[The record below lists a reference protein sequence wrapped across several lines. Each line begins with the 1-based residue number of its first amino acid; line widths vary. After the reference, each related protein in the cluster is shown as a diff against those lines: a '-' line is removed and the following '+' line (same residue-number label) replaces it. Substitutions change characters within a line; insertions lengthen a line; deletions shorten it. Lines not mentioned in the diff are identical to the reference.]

1 VTATATHFDA
11 IVLGAGQA
19 GPPLAVELAHAG
31 QNVALVERKYFGGTC
46 VNTGC
51 IPTKTLLANARVAH
65 MARRA
70 GDYGVSTGSVAVD
83 MKKVK
88 ARKDEVSGSSRDGV
102 EKMLRETPNCRVYT
116 GHARF
121 VADHTIEI
129 DGQRLD
135 ADRIFINV
143 GGRAAIPRIE
153 GLESVPYLTNSSM
166 MDVDFL
172 PEHLV
177 IVGGSYVAIEF
188 AQMYRRF
195 GSRVTILQRG
205 PRLVTREDEDV
216 SKAVL
221 DLLVDEQID
230 VRLDVES
237 IGVENIT
244 VRSAGPGILVEAAAR
259 DAKSTITA
267 SHLLLATGRTP
278 NTDDLGLENTSIKRD
293 DHGYIVVDDTLRTS
307 VDGVWALGDC
317 NGRGAFTH
325 TSYNDYEIIAANLLR
340 GEPRRVSDRIVTYAV
355 FTDPPLA
362 RVGMT
367 EADIRRANKRALV
380 GTRPMTR
387 VGRAYERGET
397 RGFLKVLVEA
407 ETKLI
412 LGACFLGIEADEAI
426 HCVTDVMYAR
436 KPYTTITHAVH
447 IHPTVSELIPTV
459 FENLKPLEGA

>member
-1 VTATATHFDA
+1 MSVEAMHFDA

-19 GPPLAVELAHAG
+19 GPPLAVELANAG
-31 QNVALVERKYFGGTC
+31 QKVALVERKDFGGTC

-65 MARRA
+65 VARRA
-70 GDYGVSTGSVAVD
+70 GDYGVSTGAVAVD

-88 ARKDEVSGSSRDGV
+88 ARKDEVSGASRDSV
-102 EKMLRETPNCRVYT
+102 ETWLRSTPNCSVYT

-121 VADHTIEI
+121 VDNRVIEL
-129 DGQRLD
+129 DGKRLT

-143 GGRAAIPRIE
+143 GGRAAIPRID
-153 GLESVPYLTNSSM
+153 GLETVPYLTNSSM

-172 PEHLV
+172 PQHLV

-195 GSRVTILQRG
+195 GSQVTILQRG

-216 SKAVL
+216 SKAML

-230 VRLDVES
+230 VRLDVDR
-237 IGVENIT
+237 IA
-244 VRSAGPGILVEAAAR
+244 VRKSDGGIVVEAVAR
-259 DAKSTITA
+259 GGKSGIAA
-267 SHLLLATGRTP
+267 SHLLLATGRMP

-293 DHGYIVVDDTLRTS
+293 DHGYVVVDDLLQTS

-340 GEPRRVSDRIVTYAV
+340 GESRRVSDRIVTYAV

-367 EADIRRANKRALV
+367 EADIRKANKRALV
-380 GTRPMTR
+380 GTRPMAR
-387 VGRAYERGET
+387 VGRAHERGET
-397 RGFLKVLVEA
+397 RGFLKVFVDA
-407 ETKLI
+407 DTSLI

-436 KPYTTITHAVH
+436 QAYTTITHAVH
-447 IHPTVSELIPTV
+447 IHPTVSELIPMV
-459 FENLKPLEGA
+459 FEDLRPLEGT

>member
-1 VTATATHFDA
+1 MTVVATHFDA

-19 GPPLAVELAHAG
+19 GPPLAVELANTG
-31 QNVALVERKYFGGTC
+31 RKVALVERKNFGGTC

-70 GDYGVSTGSVAVD
+70 GDYGVSTGSIAVD

-102 EKMLRETPNCRVYT
+102 EKMLRTTPNCSVYS

-121 VADHTIEI
+121 VADRAIEI

-143 GGRAAIPRIE
+143 GGRATIPRIE

-195 GSRVTILQRG
+195 GSQVTILQRG

-216 SKAVL
+216 SKAML
-221 DLLVDEQID
+221 ELLVDEQID
-230 VRLDVES
+230 VRLDVE
-237 IGVENIT
+237 NIT
-244 VRSAGPGILVEAAAR
+244 VRSAGAGILVEAAAR
-259 DAKSTITA
+259 GGKSTITA
-267 SHLLLATGRTP
+267 SHLLVATGRTP

-293 DHGYIVVDDTLRTS
+293 DHGYIIVDDTLRTS

-340 GEPRRVSDRIVTYAV
+340 GELRRVSDRIVTYAV

-367 EADIRRANKRALV
+367 EAEIRKANKRALV
-380 GTRPMTR
+380 GTRAMTR

-397 RGFLKVLVEA
+397 RGFLKVLVDA

>member
-1 VTATATHFDA
+1 MEMSVEATHFDA

-19 GPPLAVELAHAG
+19 GPPLAVELANAG
-31 QNVALVERKYFGGTC
+31 QKVALVERKNFGGTC

-51 IPTKTLLANARVAH
+51 IPTKTLLAHARVAH
-65 MARRA
+65 VARRA
-70 GDYGVSTGSVAVD
+70 GDYGVSTGAVAVD

-88 ARKDEVSGSSRDGV
+88 ARKDEVSGASRDGV
-102 EKMLRETPNCRVYT
+102 ESWLRSTPNCNVYT

-121 VADHTIEI
+121 VADRSIGI
-129 DGQRLD
+129 DGKRLT

-143 GGRAAIPRIE
+143 GCRASIPRID

-172 PEHLV
+172 PQHLV
-177 IVGGSYVAIEF
+177 IVGGSYIALEF

-195 GSRVTILQRG
+195 GSRVTVLQRG

-216 SKAVL
+216 SRAML

-230 VRLDVES
+230 VRL
-237 IGVENIT
+237 GVEQIA
-244 VRSAGPGILVEAAAR
+244 VRKSGAGIVVQATGR
-259 DAKSTITA
+259 DGKSDMAA
-267 SHLLLATGRTP
+267 SHLLLATGRMP
-278 NTDDLGLENTSIKRD
+278 NTDDLGVENTSIKRD
-293 DHGYIVVDDTLRTS
+293 EHGYVVVDDSLQTN
-307 VDGVWALGDC
+307 VAGVWALGDC

-340 GEPRRVSDRIVTYAV
+340 RESRRVSDRIVTYAV

-367 EADIRRANKRALV
+367 EVDIRRTKKRALV
-380 GTRPMTR
+380 GARAMSR
-387 VGRAYERGET
+387 VGRAHERGET
-397 RGFLKVLVEA
+397 RGFLKVFVDA
-407 ETKLI
+407 DTQLI

-426 HCVTDVMYAR
+426 HCVTDVMYAQ

-447 IHPTVSELIPTV
+447 IHPTVSELIPAV
-459 FENLKPLEGA
+459 FEDLKPLEGT

>member
-1 VTATATHFDA
+1 VHFDA

-19 GPPLAVELAHAG
+19 GPPLAVALANAG
-31 QNVALVERKYFGGTC
+31 QKVALIERKNFGGTC

-65 MARRA
+65 VARRA
-70 GDYGVSTGSVAVD
+70 AAYGVSTGAVAVD

-88 ARKDEVSGSSRDGV
+88 ARKDEVSGASRDSV
-102 EKMLRETPNCRVYT
+102 EAWLRSTPNCSVFT

-121 VADHTIEI
+121 S
-129 DGQRLD
+129 
-135 ADRIFINV
+135 ADRAIDLDGKRLAADQIFINV
-143 GGRAAIPRIE
+143 GGRAAIPRID

-172 PEHLV
+172 PGHLV

-195 GSRVTILQRG
+195 GSRVTMLQRG

-216 SKAVL
+216 SKAML
-221 DLLVDEQID
+221 DLLVDERID
-230 VRLDVES
+230 VRLEVEK
-237 IGVENIT
+237 IT
-244 VRSAGPGILVEAAAR
+244 VRKSGTGIAVEATSR
-259 DAKSTITA
+259 SGKFGIDA
-267 SHLLLATGRTP
+267 SHLLLATGRMP
-278 NTDDLGLENTSIKRD
+278 NTDDLGLENTSIKCD
-293 DHGYIVVDDTLRTS
+293 EHGYVVVDDLLQTS
-307 VDGVWALGDC
+307 AAGVWALGDC

-340 GEPRRVSDRIVTYAV
+340 QESRRVSDRIVTYAV

-367 EADIRRANKRALV
+367 EADIRKANKRALV
-380 GTRPMTR
+380 GIRPMAR
-387 VGRAYERGET
+387 VSRANERGET
-397 RGFLKVLVEA
+397 RGFLKVFVDA
-407 ETKLI
+407 DTQLI

-426 HCVTDVMYAR
+426 HCVTDVMYAQR
-436 KPYTTITHAVH
+436 PYTTITHAVH

-459 FENLKPLEGA
+459 FEDLKPLEGT

>member
-153 GLESVPYLTNSSM
+153 GLESVPYLTNSTM

-230 VRLDVES
+230 VRLD
-237 IGVENIT
+237 VENIT

>member
-1 VTATATHFDA
+1 MAVSAAAAHFDA

-19 GPPLAVELAHAG
+19 GPPLAVALAKAG
-31 QNVALVERKYFGGTC
+31 QKVALIERKYFGGTC

-65 MARRA
+65 VARRA
-70 GDYGVSTGSVAVD
+70 TAYGVLTGAVAVD
-83 MKKVK
+83 MVKVK
-88 ARKDEVSGSSRDGV
+88 ARKDEVAGSSRDGV
-102 EKMLRETPNCRVYT
+102 ETWLRSTPNCSVYT
-116 GHARF
+116 AHARF
-121 VADHTIEI
+121 VADRAIEL
-129 DGQRLD
+129 DGKQRLS
-135 ADRIFINV
+135 ADQIFLNV
-143 GGRAAIPRIE
+143 GGRAAIPRID
-153 GLESVPYLTNSSM
+153 GLDAVPYLTNSSM

-172 PEHLV
+172 PDHLV

-205 PRLVTREDEDV
+205 PRLVTREDADV
-216 SKAVL
+216 SKAML

-230 VRLDVES
+230 VRLDVEQ
-237 IGVENIT
+237 IA
-244 VRSAGPGILVEAAAR
+244 VRKSGAGIVVQATAH
-259 DAKSTITA
+259 DAKSDIAA
-267 SHLLLATGRTP
+267 SHLLLATGRMP

-293 DHGYIVVDDTLRTS
+293 EHGYIVVDDTLQTS
-307 VDGVWALGDC
+307 AAGVWALGDC

-340 GEPRRVSDRIVTYAV
+340 RASRRVSDRIVTYAV

-367 EADIRRANKRALV
+367 EADIRAAGKRALV

-387 VGRAYERGET
+387 VGRATERGET
-397 RGFLKVLVEA
+397 RGFLKVFVDA
-407 ETKLI
+407 DTQLI

-459 FENLKPLEGA
+459 FEDLKPLEGT

>member
-1 VTATATHFDA
+1 MSTGDTHFDA

-19 GPPLAVELAHAG
+19 GPPLAVDLANAG
-31 QNVALVERKYFGGTC
+31 QKVALIERKDFGGTC
-46 VNTGC
+46 VNSGC

-65 MARRA
+65 VARRA
-70 GDYGVSTGSVAVD
+70 GEYGVSTGAVAVD

-88 ARKDEVSGSSRDGV
+88 ARKDEVAGTSRDGV
-102 EKMLRETPNCRVYT
+102 ETWLRSTPNCSVYT

-121 VADHTIEI
+121 VADLVIEL
-129 DGQRLD
+129 DGKRLS
-135 ADRIFINV
+135 AERIFINV
-143 GGRAAIPRIE
+143 GGRAAIPRID
-153 GLESVPYLTNSSM
+153 GLDSVPYLTNSSM

-172 PEHLV
+172 PQHLV

-216 SKAVL
+216 SNAVL

-230 VRLDVES
+230 VRLDVDR
-237 IGVENIT
+237 IA
-244 VRSAGPGILVEAAAR
+244 VRKSGAGIIVQATAR
-259 DAKSTITA
+259 DGKPDIAA
-267 SHLLLATGRTP
+267 SHLLLATGRMP

-293 DHGYIVVDDTLRTS
+293 QHGYLVVDDALQTN
-307 VDGVWALGDC
+307 VAGVWALGDC

-340 GEPRRVSDRIVTYAV
+340 RESRRVSDRIVTYAV

-367 EADIRRANKRALV
+367 EAEIRKANKRALV
-380 GTRPMTR
+380 GTRAMTR

-397 RGFLKVLVEA
+397 RGFLKVFVDA
-407 ETKLI
+407 DTQLI

-459 FENLKPLEGA
+459 FEDLKPLEGT

>member
-1 VTATATHFDA
+1 
-11 IVLGAGQA
+11 
-19 GPPLAVELAHAG
+19 
-31 QNVALVERKYFGGTC
+31 
-46 VNTGC
+46 
-51 IPTKTLLANARVAH
+51 
-65 MARRA
+65 MARR
-70 GDYGVSTGSVAVD
+70 GVDYGVSTGTVAVD

-88 ARKDEVSGSSRDGV
+88 ARKDEVSGTSRDGV
-102 EKMLRETPNCRVYT
+102 ETWLRSTPNCSVYT

-121 VADHTIEI
+121 VADRAIEL
-129 DGQRLD
+129 DGKRL
-135 ADRIFINV
+135 AAERIFINV
-143 GGRAAIPRIE
+143 GARATIPRID
-153 GLESVPYLTNSSM
+153 GLESVAYLTNSSM

-177 IVGGSYVAIEF
+177 IVGGSYVALEF

-216 SKAVL
+216 SKAML
-221 DLLVDEQID
+221 DLLVDERID
-230 VRLDVES
+230 VRL
-237 IGVENIT
+237 GVERIA
-244 VRSAGPGILVEAAAR
+244 VRKSGAGILVQATAR
-259 DAKSTITA
+259 DGASDIAA
-267 SHLLLATGRTP
+267 SHLLLATGRMP

-293 DHGYIVVDDTLRTS
+293 ERGYVIVDDALQTS
-307 VDGVWALGDC
+307 VAGVWALGDC

-340 GEPRRVSDRIVTYAV
+340 HEARRVSDRIVTYAV

-367 EADIRRANKRALV
+367 QADIRKAKKRALV
-380 GTRPMTR
+380 GTRAMAH
-387 VGRAYERGET
+387 VGRANERGET
-397 RGFLKVLVEA
+397 RGFLKVFVDA
-407 ETKLI
+407 DTQLI

-426 HCVTDVMYAR
+426 HCVTDVMYAQ

-459 FENLKPLEGA
+459 FEDLKPLEGT

>member
-102 EKMLRETPNCRVYT
+102 EKMLRETPNCRVFT

-230 VRLDVES
+230 VRMD
-237 IGVENIT
+237 VENIT

>member
-1 VTATATHFDA
+1 MEAGKASTHFDA
-11 IVLGAGQA
+11 IVIGAGQA
-19 GPPLAVELAHAG
+19 GPPLAVALANAG
-31 QNVALVERKYFGGTC
+31 QRVALIERKDFGGTC

-70 GDYGVSTGSVAVD
+70 SDYGVSTGAVAVD
-83 MKKVK
+83 MKKAK

-102 EKMLRETPNCRVYT
+102 EKMLRTTPNCSVYS

-121 VADHTIEI
+121 VDDHSIEV
-129 DGQRLD
+129 DGRRLG
-135 ADRIFINV
+135 AERIFINV
-143 GGRAAIPRIE
+143 GGRAAIPRID
-153 GLESVPYLTNSSM
+153 GLESVSHLTNSSM
-166 MDVDFL
+166 MGIDFL
-172 PEHLV
+172 PAHLA

-216 SKAVL
+216 SKAMF
-221 DLLVDEQID
+221 DLLVDEGID
-230 VRLDVES
+230 VRLDVQQ
-237 IGVENIT
+237 IA
-244 VRSAGPGILVEAAAR
+244 VRQSGAGIVVEATTR
-259 DAKSTITA
+259 RAKSEIAA
-267 SHLLLATGRTP
+267 SHLLLATGRMP
-278 NTDDLGLENTSIKRD
+278 NTDDLGLENTSVRRD
-293 DHGYIVVDDTLRTS
+293 ARGYIVVDDVLQTS
-307 VDGVWALGDC
+307 AAGIWALGDC

-325 TSYNDYEIIAANLLR
+325 TSYNDYEIVVANLLR
-340 GEPRRVSDRIVTYAV
+340 GESRRVSDRIVTYAV

-367 EADIRRANKRALV
+367 EAEIRKAGRRALV
-380 GTRPMTR
+380 GTRPMTH

-397 RGFLKVLVEA
+397 RGFLKVLVDA
-407 ETKLI
+407 DTQLI

-436 KPYTTITHAVH
+436 MPCTTITHAVH

-459 FENLKPLEGA
+459 FEDLKPLEGR

>member
-1 VTATATHFDA
+1 MEVGKGSTHFDA

-19 GPPLAVELAHAG
+19 GPPLAVELANAG
-31 QNVALVERKYFGGTC
+31 QKVALVERKDFGGTC

-70 GDYGVSTGSVAVD
+70 GDYGVSTGVLAVD

-88 ARKDEVSGSSRDGV
+88 ARKDEVSGSSRDAV
-102 EKMLRETPNCRVYT
+102 EKWLRTTPNCSVYT
-116 GHARF
+116 EHARF
-121 VADHTIEI
+121 VADRTIDV
-129 DGQRLD
+129 DGKRLS

-143 GGRAAIPRIE
+143 GGRAAIPKID
-153 GLESVPYLTNSSM
+153 GIESVPYLTNSSM

-172 PEHLV
+172 PPHLV

-216 SKAVL
+216 SKAML

-230 VRLDVES
+230 VRLDVQQIAVRKS
-237 IGVENIT
+237 GTGTGIVVET
-244 VRSAGPGILVEAAAR
+244 MTR
-259 DAKSTITA
+259 DGKSELAA
-267 SHLLLATGRTP
+267 SHLLLATGRMP
-278 NTDDLGLENTSIKRD
+278 NTDDLGLENTSIERD
-293 DHGYIVVDDTLRTS
+293 EHGYVVVDDLLQTS
-307 VDGVWALGDC
+307 TVGVWALGDC

-325 TSYNDYEIIAANLLR
+325 TSYNDYEIIVANMLR
-340 GEPRRVSDRIVTYAV
+340 GESRRVSDRIVTYAV

-367 EADIRRANKRALV
+367 EADIRKANKRALV
-380 GTRPMTR
+380 GTRAMAR
-387 VGRAYERGET
+387 VGRAQERGET
-397 RGFLKVLVEA
+397 RGFLKVFVDA
-407 ETKLI
+407 DTKLI

-426 HCVTDVMYAR
+426 HCVTDVMYSGR
-436 KPYTTITHAVH
+436 PYTTITHAVH

-459 FENLKPLEGA
+459 FEELKPLEGT

>member
-1 VTATATHFDA
+1 MQVTAAATHFDA

-19 GPPLAVELAHAG
+19 GPPLAVELANAG
-31 QNVALVERKYFGGTC
+31 QKVALVERKDFGGTC

-70 GDYGVSTGSVAVD
+70 GDYGVSTGNIVVD

-102 EKMLRETPNCRVYT
+102 EKMLRETQDCSVYT

-121 VADHTIEI
+121 VADHAIEI
-129 DGQRLD
+129 DGQRLE
-135 ADRIFINV
+135 AERIFINV
-143 GGRAAIPRIE
+143 GGRATIPRID

-166 MDVDFL
+166 MDIDLL

-216 SKAVL
+216 SKAML
-221 DLLVDEQID
+221 DLLVDERID
-230 VRLDVES
+230 VRLDVE
-237 IGVENIT
+237 NIA
-244 VRSAGPGILVEAAAR
+244 VRSAGPGILIEAATR
-259 DAKSTITA
+259 GGKSSITA

-340 GEPRRVSDRIVTYAV
+340 GESRRVSDRIVTYAV

-387 VGRAYERGET
+387 VGRANERGET
-397 RGFLKVLVEA
+397 RGFLKVLVDA

-426 HCVTDVMYAR
+426 HCVTDVMYAQ

>member
-230 VRLDVES
+230 VRMD
-237 IGVENIT
+237 VENIT

>member
-1 VTATATHFDA
+1 MTAESVHFDA
-11 IVLGAGQA
+11 IVIGAGQA
-19 GPPLAVELAHAG
+19 GPPLAVALANAG
-31 QNVALVERKYFGGTC
+31 QKVALIERKDFGGTC

-65 MARRA
+65 VARRA
-70 GDYGVSTGSVAVD
+70 GDYGVSTGAVAVD
-83 MKKVK
+83 MKRVK
-88 ARKDEVSGSSRDGV
+88 ARKDEVAGASRDSV
-102 EKMLRETPNCRVYT
+102 ETWLRSTRNCSVYT

-121 VADHTIEI
+121 VAERTLEI
-129 DGQRLD
+129 DGKRLS
-135 ADRIFINV
+135 AERIFINV
-143 GGRAAIPRIE
+143 GGRASIPPVA

-172 PEHLV
+172 PQHLV

-205 PRLVTREDEDV
+205 ARLVTREDEDV
-216 SKAVL
+216 SLAML

-230 VRLDVES
+230 VRLDVQQ
-237 IGVENIT
+237 IA
-244 VRSAGPGILVEAAAR
+244 VRKTGTGISVEATTR
-259 DAKSTITA
+259 DGRSDIAA

-278 NTDDLGLENTSIKRD
+278 NTDDLGLEATSIQRD
-293 DHGYIVVDDTLRTS
+293 AHGYVVVDDTLQTS
-307 VDGVWALGDC
+307 VAGVWALGDC

-325 TSYNDYEIIAANLLR
+325 TSYNDYEIVAANLLR
-340 GEPRRVSDRIVTYAV
+340 GESRRVSDRIVTYAV

-367 EADIRRANKRALV
+367 EADIRKANKRALV
-380 GTRPMTR
+380 GTRAMAR
-387 VGRAYERGET
+387 VGRANERGET
-397 RGFLKVLVEA
+397 RGFMKVFVDA

-426 HCVTDVMYAR
+426 HCVTDVMYAQ

-459 FENLKPLEGA
+459 LEDLAPLAGT

>member
-1 VTATATHFDA
+1 MSADATHFDA

-19 GPPLAVELAHAG
+19 GPPLAVDLANAG
-31 QNVALVERKYFGGTC
+31 QKVALVERKDFGGTC

-65 MARRA
+65 VARRA
-70 GDYGVSTGSVAVD
+70 GDYGVSIGAVSVD

-88 ARKDEVSGSSRDGV
+88 ERKDEVSGASRDGV
-102 EKMLRETPNCRVYT
+102 EKWLRSTPNCSVYT

-121 VADHTIEI
+121 VADRKIEL
-129 DGQRLD
+129 DGRPMT

-143 GGRAAIPRIE
+143 GGRAAIPRIA
-153 GLESVPYLTNSSM
+153 GLETVPYLTNSSM

-216 SKAVL
+216 SKAML
-221 DLLVDEQID
+221 DLLANEQID
-230 VRLDVES
+230 VRLDVDS
-237 IGVENIT
+237 IA
-244 VRSAGPGILVEAAAR
+244 VRKSDAGIVVLAAAR
-259 DAKSTITA
+259 GGKSEIAA
-267 SHLLLATGRTP
+267 SHLLLATGRMP

-293 DHGYIVVDDTLRTS
+293 EHGYVVVDDLLQTN
-307 VDGVWALGDC
+307 VAGVWALGDC

-325 TSYNDYEIIAANLLR
+325 TSYNDYEIVAANLLR
-340 GEPRRVSDRIVTYAV
+340 QESRRVSDRIVTYAV

-367 EADIRRANKRALV
+367 EADIRNANKRALV
-380 GTRPMTR
+380 GTRAMTR
-387 VGRAYERGET
+387 VGRAHERGET
-397 RGFLKVLVEA
+397 RGFLKVFVDA
-407 ETKLI
+407 DTQLI

-459 FENLKPLEGA
+459 FENLKPLEGT

>member
-153 GLESVPYLTNSSM
+153 GLESVPYLTNSTM

-230 VRLDVES
+230 VRMD
-237 IGVENIT
+237 VENIT

>member
-102 EKMLRETPNCRVYT
+102 EKMLRETPNCRVFT

-153 GLESVPYLTNSSM
+153 GLESVPYLTNSTM

-230 VRLDVES
+230 VRLD
-237 IGVENIT
+237 VENIT

-317 NGRGAFTH
+317 NGRGAYTH

>member
-102 EKMLRETPNCRVYT
+102 EKMLRETPNCRVFT

-230 VRLDVES
+230 VRLD
-237 IGVENIT
+237 VENIT

>member
-1 VTATATHFDA
+1 MSIDATHFDA

-19 GPPLAVELAHAG
+19 GPPLAVELAKAG
-31 QNVALVERKYFGGTC
+31 QKVALVERKDFGGTC

-70 GDYGVSTGSVAVD
+70 GEYGVSTGAVSVD

-88 ARKDEVSGSSRDGV
+88 ARKDEVAGASRDSV
-102 EKMLRETPNCRVYT
+102 EKWLRSTPNVSVCT

-121 VADHTIEI
+121 VADRVIEV
-129 DGQRLD
+129 DEKRLT
-135 ADRIFINV
+135 ADRVFINV
-143 GGRAAIPRIE
+143 GGRAAIPRID
-153 GLESVPYLTNSSM
+153 GLGAVPYLTNSSM
-166 MDVDFL
+166 MEIDFL
-172 PEHLV
+172 PQHLV
-177 IVGGSYVAIEF
+177 IVGGSYIAIEF

-195 GSRVTILQRG
+195 GSQVTILQRG

-216 SKAVL
+216 SKAML

-230 VRLDVES
+230 VRLDVDS
-237 IGVENIT
+237 MAVRKSGGGV
-244 VRSAGPGILVEAAAR
+244 VVQAAAR
-259 DAKSTITA
+259 GGKSEIAA
-267 SHLLLATGRTP
+267 SHLLLATGRMP

-293 DHGYIVVDDTLRTS
+293 EHGYIVVDDALQTS
-307 VDGVWALGDC
+307 AAGVWALGDC

-340 GEPRRVSDRIVTYAV
+340 RESRRVSDRIVTYAV

-367 EADIRRANKRALV
+367 EADIRKTNKRALV
-380 GTRPMTR
+380 GTRTMAR
-387 VGRAYERGET
+387 VGRAHERGET
-397 RGFLKVLVEA
+397 RGFLKVFVDA
-407 ETKLI
+407 DTQLI

-459 FENLKPLEGA
+459 FEDLRPLEGAPC